1 MPVAAAA
8 NNLLTLNKQL
18 KFPTEMFRSQVYSKW
33 QCNKIAGPN
42 SSNLLH
48 FLQVEMQMVSV
59 SIIFAVRKEGL

>member
-8 NNLLTLNKQL
+8 NNLLTLNRQL
-18 KFPTEMFRSQVYSKW
+18 KFPTEMLQKVYSKW